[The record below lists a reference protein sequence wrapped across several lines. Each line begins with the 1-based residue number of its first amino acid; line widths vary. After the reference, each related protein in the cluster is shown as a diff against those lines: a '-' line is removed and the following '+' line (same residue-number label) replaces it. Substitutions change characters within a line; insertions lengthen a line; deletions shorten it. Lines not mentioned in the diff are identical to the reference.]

1 MLLPMRV
8 PTDALLVSVPATASS
23 HARPRI
29 AARDRVAIPLVPG
42 VLAALAATGI
52 GIVGSFVGVIVLTV
66 AGVLLLG
73 AVPSTA
79 PGHPLLIVAEIVFY
93 ATAGGFAWWRLRRL
107 RPGALR
113 MPSWRALAVVG
124 VGVVALAALNLLL
137 NLQLFLT
144 HQTAHVQAGFEGYN
158 VVTRV
163 PTITAI
169 NVGLNL
175 FSFVL
180 LGPLVE
186 EIIFRGL
193 LFGALASRLG
203 VVGAGVLSAA
213 IFGAAHGDPVLFFW
227 LAAVGLINALVY
239 ASTGNLTTAVM
250 IHAIANALSAPT
262 IIADGLHAHSFI
274 K

>member
-1 MLLPMRV
+1 MTVPMRV
-8 PTDALLVSVPATASS
+8 PTDALLVSVPATASAL
-23 HARPRI
+23 ARPRV

-42 VLAALAATGI
+42 ILAALAATGI
-52 GIVGSFVGVIVLTV
+52 GIGASFVAVIVLTI

-73 AVPSTA
+73 ALPSTA
-79 PGHPLLIVAEIVFY
+79 PGHPLLVMAEIVFY
-93 ATAGGFAWWRLRRL
+93 GTAGAFAWWRLRRL

-113 MPSWRALAVVG
+113 MLSWRALAVVG
-124 VGVVALAALNLLL
+124 VGVVALAAANWLM
-137 NLQLFLT
+137 NLQLAIT
-144 HQTAHVQAGFEGYN
+144 HETTHVQTGLEGYN

-163 PTITAI
+163 PTVTAL

-203 VVGAGVLSAA
+203 IAGAGFLSAA
-213 IFGAAHGDPVLFFW
+213 IFGAVHGDPILFLW
-227 LAAVGLINALVY
+227 LGAVGLVNALVY
-239 ASTGNLTTAVM
+239 ASTGNLTAAVM
-250 IHAIANALSAPT
+250 IHAIANALSAPS
-262 IIADGLHAHSFI
+262 IIADSLRAH
-274 K
+274 